1 MAAYAQG
8 HQRLRILL
16 LLLSPQS
23 SSIPAP
29 RRGVE
34 WEVPLRFPRRGLMRP
49 IYDYDYYYYPSWSR
63 CAGCAPQLCHYE

>member
-1 MAAYAQG
+1 MAAYGQG
-8 HQRLRILL
+8 HQRPCILLL

-34 WEVPLRFPRRGLMRP
+34 WEEPLRFPRSGLMTP
-49 IYDYDYYYYPSWSR
+49 IYDYYWYYY
-63 CAGCAPQLCHYE
+63 